1 MCESAALVRAMV
13 EIDGAQQ
20 SGSGTIVRYAVA
32 LAALLGQPLHLF
44 NARARRDPPG
54 LRPQH
59 LAAVRACAE
68 LCGATTTDLDVGSRE
83 FGFVP
88 GGRIKGGAFAWDIGT
103 AGSTTMLALSIMP
116 LACFADAPITARITG
131 GVFHDFAPSPHHLQ
145 HVLASMLRRMGVAL
159 ELRVLR
165 AGYVPRGAGLLE
177 LQASPAQGPL
187 RALTLTEQGQIREV
201 AGIAFA
207 SHLAQR
213 RVSERMAA
221 ACEQRLAQAGLAP
234 AIQRV
239 EDSAALH
246 SGASLAVWA
255 TTSTECRLGAD
266 RVGALRRRAE
276 AIGRWV
282 AEALLADLGT
292 GATVDRHLGD
302 QLVLFAA
309 LAEGTSHYR
318 VPMQTAHLH
327 SNLWLVSQFG
337 VQGSCHAQ
345 QVAIEGL
352 GLRR

>member
-1 MCESAALVRAMV
+1 MCESAASVRAMV

-20 SGSGTIVRYAVA
+20 SGSGAIVRYAVA

-68 LCGATTTDLDVGSRE
+68 LCGATTTGLDVGSRE
-83 FGFVP
+83 FSFVP
-88 GGRIKGGAFAWDIGT
+88 GGRIRGGAFAWDIGT

-131 GVFHDFAPSPHHLQ
+131 GVFQDFAPSPHHLQ
-145 HVLASMLRRMGVAL
+145 HVLAPMLRRMGVAL

-177 LQASPAQGPL
+177 LQASPARGPL
-187 RALTLTEQGQIREV
+187 RALTLTEQGQIKEV

-207 SHLAQR
+207 SHLAER

-239 EDSAALH
+239 EDTAALH
-246 SGASLAVWA
+246 PGASLAVWA

-282 AEALLADLGT
+282 AETLLADLAS
-292 GATVDRHLGD
+292 GATVDRHLAD
-302 QLVLFAA
+302 QVVLFAA